1 MECLS
6 LLNFFIFSL
15 KYSLFWNI
23 IKNVKPNK
31 VYGLSS
37 FSGGKEIVRKAL
49 QFSRI
54 KNKTERTKETENIE
68 EVNTSHIIFIS
79 D

>member
-1 MECLS
+1 MMECLS

-31 VYGLSS
+31 LYGLSS
-37 FSGGKEIVRKAL
+37 FSGVKEIVRKAM
-49 QFSRI
+49 QFS
-54 KNKTERTKETENIE
+54 
-68 EVNTSHIIFIS
+68 
-79 D
+79 